1 MKKLIGVT
9 PRLLMEDDVEKQFV
23 NTSYLDC
30 LLHYDCNVIML
41 TLNNPNVEEVLDLC
55 DAFLIT
61 GGSDLDPKYYGEEN
75 NGSKGIDFRLDVLD
89 KVVVE
94 YAAKTK
100 KPLLGICRGHQSI
113 NVFLGGSLIQHMEN
127 HRGIKEGHEVVTIK
141 NAYLNFD
148 ENILKQIFPSKVN
161 YNLESNLPIEQLF
174 SDEIKYIASAIQRG
188 KLISVNGYLGVG
200 KRLVIQEAFKKLN
213 KRIITID
220 AILHETKDLVV
231 LDMLAQIWGMS
242 TVKIFSL
249 FSKNDIVAIA
259 EVVGDKYNKKDTIEL
274 LTALLN
280 DTYANKRISAQY
292 NVLLCSYIINLLVLH
307 KDDIGFVIYIKN
319 LQFASQEIYDF
330 LIYFAKYVTASS
342 IGCVVSYQEPEYK
355 LQEGRNFIEKLCHI
369 EQYDECSIKLLS
381 KEKAIFYVQK
391 MYPELS
397 YYIVNLIVFQ
407 IFREN
412 NFQSTNLSAIY

>member
-148 ENILKQIFPSKVN
+148 ENILTNSYHHQ
-161 YNLESNLPIEQLF
+161 
-174 SDEIKYIASAIQRG
+174 A
-188 KLISVNGYLGVG
+188 
-200 KRLVIQEAFKKLN
+200 
-213 KRIITID
+213 
-220 AILHETKDLVV
+220 
-231 LDMLAQIWGMS
+231 
-242 TVKIFSL
+242 VKEVAP
-249 FSKNDIVAIA
+249 NMDIVAKHLDGTCEAIIHK
-259 EVVGDKYNKKDTIEL
+259 ELPIIGIQWHPEKTYESKVSKTIFDKFFEFVNK
-274 LTALLN
+274 
-280 DTYANKRISAQY
+280 
-292 NVLLCSYIINLLVLH
+292 
-307 KDDIGFVIYIKN
+307 
-319 LQFASQEIYDF
+319 
-330 LIYFAKYVTASS
+330 
-342 IGCVVSYQEPEYK
+342 
-355 LQEGRNFIEKLCHI
+355 
-369 EQYDECSIKLLS
+369 
-381 KEKAIFYVQK
+381 
-391 MYPELS
+391 
-397 YYIVNLIVFQ
+397 
-407 IFREN
+407 
-412 NFQSTNLSAIY
+412 